1 MRKEKIYIEAKIH
14 LKKKAKLGLRMR
26 MTEKTERQA
35 VLSTVAT
42 GPGVSG
48 TMFVKGETNRPRK

>member
-1 MRKEKIYIEAKIH
+1 
-14 LKKKAKLGLRMR
+14 

-48 TMFVKGETNRPRK
+48 TMFVKGEANRPRK